1 MQIPKYN
8 NIFEYINKLRNRLYV
23 LIALPII
30 VFGFLYL
37 EFSRGLTGNRP
48 ESLNF
53 DALTSAMLVAAFA
66 SSIFAA
72 YYYFH
77 QQIKNVRELPDRKQ
91 QLDAYFK
98 ISMVRYYIFLAGVV
112 IVTLAYWLTYNTY
125 FAAFFIGYMFLISL
139 NNPNMYRVFRHLRL
153 SKPARE
159 KLISQE
165 FEN

>member
-1 MQIPKYN
+1 MRIPKYN
-8 NIFEYINKLRNRLYV
+8 NIFEYINKLRTRLYL

-37 EFSRGLTGNRP
+37 EFSRGLSGNKP
-48 ESLNF
+48 ESLDFN
-53 DALTSAMLVAAFA
+53 AITSAMLVAAFA

-77 QQIKNVRELPDRKQ
+77 QQIKNIRELPNRKQ
-91 QLDAYFK
+91 QLEAYFK
-98 ISMVRYYIFLAGVV
+98 ISMVRFYIILSGIIVV
-112 IVTLAYWLTYNTY
+112 TIAYWLTYNTY

-139 NNPNMYRVFRHLRL
+139 NNPNMYQVFRHLRL
-153 SKPARE
+153 SKEARE

>member
-8 NIFEYINKLRNRLYV
+8 NIFEYINKLRTRLYL

-37 EFSRGLTGNRP
+37 EFSRGLSGKKP

-66 SSIFAA
+66 STVFAA

-77 QQIKNVRELPDRKQ
+77 QQIKNVRELSECKQ

-112 IVTLAYWLTYNTY
+112 VVTLAYWLTYNTY
-125 FAAFFIGYMFLISL
+125 FASFFIGYMFLISL

-153 SKPARE
+153 SKQARE

-165 FEN
+165 F